1 MRSTSSG
8 AEVRSGGHPDASCV
22 TVLHMLSISNDSSS
36 TIGDRILEAAA
47 YCVVAYGVDRV
58 TLAEIARRARVS
70 RPTVYRRW
78 PDTRSILAALLTSR
92 IVGVLDEVPSRGVGR
107 EALVERIVA
116 VAQRLRRD
124 EVVMSVLLKA
134 PDLAM
139 IYIAERLGTSQQIL
153 LDAVASDIKLAQ
165 EEGSVRTGDQRQLA
179 AMCLLITQST
189 IQSGQIVAPIL
200 DADALDV
207 ELAHSLNGYLKP

>member
-1 MRSTSSG
+1 
-8 AEVRSGGHPDASCV
+8 
-22 TVLHMLSISNDSSS
+22 MLSISNASSP

-47 YCVVAYGVDRV
+47 YCVIAYGVDRV

-78 PDTRSILAALLTSR
+78 PDTRSILAALLTRR
-92 IVGVLDEVPSRGVGR
+92 ITGALDEVPSRGVGR
-107 EALVERIVA
+107 ETLVERVVA
-116 VAQRLRRD
+116 VAEHLRRD
-124 EVVMSVLLKA
+124 DVVMSVLRKA

-139 IYIAERLGTSQQIL
+139 VYIAERLGTSQQIL

-165 EEGSVRTGDQRQLA
+165 EEGSVRSGDPRQLA